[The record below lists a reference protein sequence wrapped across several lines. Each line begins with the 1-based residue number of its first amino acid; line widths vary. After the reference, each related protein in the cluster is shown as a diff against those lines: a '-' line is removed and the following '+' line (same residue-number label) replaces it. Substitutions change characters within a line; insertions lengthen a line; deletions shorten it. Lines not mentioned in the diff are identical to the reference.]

1 MSVADKAKGMV
12 MKWVDDLPALKE
24 KYPTFETII
33 GTYAVG
39 LHEEMKCCLH
49 RSFFPDQFA
58 RAFNHGP
65 QARM

>member
-1 MSVADKAKGMV
+1 MV

-24 KYPTFETII
+24 KCPPFETII
-33 GTYAVG
+33 GTHAVG
-39 LHEEMKCCLH
+39 SREEMKCCLH
-49 RSFFPDQFA
+49 RSFLINSQ